1 MEESVAKLLER
12 NDEKEVV
19 RLLQE
24 FNSKVSYWVVNL
36 TYNLNLDFLSEES
49 ILSTG
54 NLCYLSYP

>member
-24 FNSKVSYWVVNL
+24 FNSKVSY
-36 TYNLNLDFLSEES
+36 
-49 ILSTG
+49 
-54 NLCYLSYP
+54 